1 MFKCSVKID
10 EKLQREIN
18 EKSWLINLIVLII
31 GSIGLG
37 VYIIV
42 GAFVEY
48 AWMDILLWVFAIMF
62 GFGLV
67 MVISIRKINKK
78 SAENNL
84 TNEIELEEDCVSL
97 STIKNNE
104 IIGTLKVYYKD
115 LIKVR
120 ETENYLVLYINKQS
134 AIPVPKKEFKPEELS
149 TIKLWIN
156 TAKQKKTN

>member
-18 EKSWLINLIVLII
+18 EKSWLLNLILTIV
-31 GSIGLG
+31 GSVGLG

-42 GAFVEY
+42 GTFVEY

-78 SAENNL
+78 SAENNF
-84 TNEIELEEDCVSL
+84 
-97 STIKNNE
+97 IKRKNM
-104 IIGTLKVYYKD
+104 L
-115 LIKVR
+115 L
-120 ETENYLVLYINKQS
+120 
-134 AIPVPKKEFKPEELS
+134 
-149 TIKLWIN
+149 
-156 TAKQKKTN
+156 